1 MSEYRRFIA
10 YFYEYI
16 DGKKQGNAGFAKVE
30 LRNGLW
36 RFFLRLTVGVCP
48 APPIQVYGF
57 LREADHLLGLPLGT
71 IRPVQQIAEE
81 WAFRDDALIG
91 EGKRRLEE
99 LSGIWIQSSDGR
111 QFATAWDGEEVDA
124 GRLLTEAE
132 ALETEASER
141 ETLETE
147 AAEREALETEAAERE
162 ALETEASERET
173 LETEASETE
182 ALKAGASEEE
192 RERGNE
198 EAQDSEKSE
207 SVLQEPK
214 EMPEVEA
221 AEVQPEED
229 LPTEDERTETEA
241 DEAGPENTPI
251 ESANKMEDM
260 PSEPEDALP
269 VKAVKTESGI
279 GVPPDEK
286 ERVEAEECEA
296 EENGLEQNKAS
307 EAKPE
312 ESGTQE
318 NAVEQNEVCEAK
330 PEESGTQENA
340 VEQNEACEAK
350 PEESETKERE
360 AEENAVTGMTERGR
374 AVIEE
379 LFQKRAAFQ
388 PFADSEIGSC
398 VMILPC
404 DIARLQQENW
414 QVGRSSF
421 LQHGFYQ
428 YRHLLLGRAGDG
440 TYILGVPGI
449 DNPQEEYMAQMF
461 GFEQFRK
468 SGSRDG
474 GQTFGYWCRA
484 LRQK

>member
-48 APPIQVYGF
+48 VPPIQVYGF
-57 LREADHLLGLPLGT
+57 VREADHLLGLPLGT

-132 ALETEASER
+132 ALETEAAER
-141 ETLETE
+141 ETLGTE
-147 AAEREALETEAAERE
+147 AAET
-162 ALETEASERET
+162 ET
-173 LETEASETE
+173 LE
-182 ALKAGASEEE
+182 AGASEEE

-198 EAQDSEKSE
+198 EAEDSEKSE

-241 DEAGPENTPI
+241 DEAESEKTPI

-350 PEESETKERE
+350 PEESETEERE